1 MCKGEKEGGEGR
13 FKSGVG
19 QGANLRVGFSCK
31 VMGHD
36 FTQYDF
42 EDGVGNLG
50 GWEGRQRYQRIFEEG
65 GGMLGMGKGDGRILV
80 KGAGGE
86 ERVKWD

>member
-1 MCKGEKEGGEGR
+1 M
-13 FKSGVG
+13 
-19 QGANLRVGFSCK
+19 GFSCK

-50 GWEGRQRYQRIFEEG
+50 GYGRAVRDIRGYSKKGEGC
-65 GGMLGMGKGDGRILV
+65 
-80 KGAGGE
+80 
-86 ERVKWD
+86 